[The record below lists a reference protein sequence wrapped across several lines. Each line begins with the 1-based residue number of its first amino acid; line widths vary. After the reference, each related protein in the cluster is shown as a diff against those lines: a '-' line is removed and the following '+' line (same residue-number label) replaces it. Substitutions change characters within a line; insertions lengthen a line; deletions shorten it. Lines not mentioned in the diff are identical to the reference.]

1 MTIGLL
7 PSSDKKPSDS
17 NISTQQDKLEAAMT
31 PPIFTTSKI
40 GAFAL
45 FCWQN
50 PDFLK
55 LIFQCIFSSIVLGFC
70 IVQLA
75 NGGRDGQGK
84 NDALYWGGITSIL
97 AWWMPSPGSP
107 SAKNQANVVAEEMN
121 VKATVTSNAP
131 ASETDNRAASN

>member
-1 MTIGLL
+1 MTVGLL
-7 PSSDKKPSDS
+7 PSSDKAPSETK
-17 NISTQQDKLEAAMT
+17 ILAQPDKSEFAIPSIL
-31 PPIFTTSKI
+31 TTTKL
-40 GAFAL
+40 GAFVL
-45 FCWQN
+45 FCWQH

-107 SAKNQANVVAEEMN
+107 TAKNQANVVAEEMN
-121 VKATVTSNAP
+121 VKATVTSSVSPSA
-131 ASETDNRAASN
+131 TDHRAASN